1 MTAQKQKNSFLSWS
15 YISALQKRLKR
26 YIPST
31 TVLWV
36 VFFATISTTLVG
48 GISVFN
54 VSPKYLLG
62 VLILNMVF
70 LLVLGLLLARR
81 LVRMWASRQR
91 GLAGSKL
98 HVRITVLFGI
108 VALVPAITMTV
119 LSLLFFHFGVQDWF
133 SNRIRSALSESVA
146 VANSYLKEHQNNVAK
161 DATLMAYD
169 LNREISNLKKDRK
182 RFDHYLTLMASLR
195 SLTEAIVFNRDQD
208 LLGRSKLTF
217 ALQFEPLPSWAV
229 EQASS
234 GKVALLRSSEHDRMR
249 ALIQLPGHP
258 GVFLFV
264 GRSVDPKVSQHLKR
278 SAEIFNEYGSLEGQR
293 TGFEI
298 IVILLFSVV
307 SLVLLLISLWVGV
320 LISGRLIAP
329 IQNLIH
335 AAEKISV
342 GDLEIRVPEKKKNQ
356 DDEMNLLSRSF
367 NRMARRI
374 QAQRLELLGANREL
388 ELQKQFI
395 ESTLAGVS
403 VGVIG
408 LDAKGKILYPN
419 QMASQLL
426 DIELNDKIG
435 KKLSSVYMPLFK
447 VFQKSLKIGKPFYED
462 QVAFQI
468 RGLQRIFLVRILF
481 EIEKKKVE
489 GYVVTLDEITGLL
502 DAQKQ
507 AAWADVAR
515 RVAHE
520 IKNPLTPIHLAAE
533 RLKRKYSKEIKT
545 SPDTFSECLETI
557 KRQVIYIG
565 NMVSEF
571 SAFARMPKPVMKKEN
586 LSDIVHEVLSLHKN
600 NKEINFVVDLPKDLL
615 ILCDAQ
621 QISQAILNVVKN
633 GIEAMEDQKGG
644 MKTISVSAEDTK
656 KHTALMIEDTGPG
669 FPEELQQNILDPYV
683 TTKEKGTGLGLSIVK
698 RIMEDHDGTLSFE
711 NQKGSKGARVVLL
724 FTKQKKL

>member
-1 MTAQKQKNSFLSWS
+1 MREL
-15 YISALQKRLKR
+15 IKR

-36 VFFATISTTLVG
+36 IFFAVISTALVG
-48 GISVFN
+48 GISIFN
-54 VSPKYLLG
+54 VAPKYLFAVLALDM
-62 VLILNMVF
+62 VILLILGF
-70 LLVLGLLLARR
+70 LLARR
-81 LVRMWASRQR
+81 LVRLWVSRQR

-98 HVRITVLFGI
+98 HVRITVLFGV

-119 LSLLFFHFGVQDWF
+119 LSLLFFHFGIQDWF

-146 VANSYLKEHQNNVAK
+146 VSNSYLKEHQNNVAK

-169 LNREISNLKKDRK
+169 LNREMSNLKGDRK

-195 SLTEAIVFNRDQD
+195 SLTEAIVFNQDQD
-208 LLGRSKLTF
+208 LLGRSSLTF

-264 GRSVDPKVSQHLKR
+264 GRSVDPKVTQHLKR
-278 SAEIFNEYGSLEGQR
+278 SEAIFQEYGALEGQR

-320 LISGRLIAP
+320 LISGRLIEP
-329 IQNLIH
+329 IQNLIY
-335 AAEKISV
+335 AAEKITT
-342 GDLEIRVPEKKKNQ
+342 GDLAIRVPEKRKRQ

-374 QAQRLELLGANREL
+374 QKQQSELLGTNREL

-426 DIELNDKIG
+426 DVVLTEKIG
-435 KKLSSVYMPLFK
+435 KKLSSVSSPLHA
-447 VFQKSLKIGKPFYED
+447 VFQKSLKIGKPFYEE
-462 QVAFQI
+462 QVSFQI
-468 RGLQRIFLVRILF
+468 RGLQRVFLVRILF
-481 EIEKKKVE
+481 EIEKEKVE

-533 RLKRKYSKEIKT
+533 RLKRKYGREIKS
-545 SPDTFSECLETI
+545 SPETFDECLETI

-586 LSDIVHEVLSLHKN
+586 LSKIVHQVLALHKN
-600 NKEINFVVDLPKDLL
+600 NKAINFQIDLPSEVLV
-615 ILCDAQ
+615 LCDAQ
-621 QISQAILNVVKN
+621 QISQAILNVLKN
-633 GIEAMEDQKGG
+633 SLEAMEEKKSGE
-644 MKTISVSAEDTK
+644 KSLSISLEETK
-656 KHTALMIEDTGPG
+656 KNVSLVIEDTGPG
-669 FPEELQQNILDPYV
+669 FPKELQQNILDPYV

-698 RIMEDHDGTLSFE
+698 RIMEDHDGHLSFE
-711 NQKGSKGARVVLL
+711 SRKNGKGAKVVLM